1 MIKGIALDTL
11 VINGLPANLKVFG
24 SNDHESHYVF
34 DLLYNNQTKLNP
46 KIHSTDTHGA
56 NRVNFAILDIF
67 GYQFAPRYKS
77 FPKEAANLV
86 GFKKPNQYPEKYLIK
101 PCRKVNEQAFIDGWD
116 EFQRIIASLGLRT
129 TTQSTIIKKLSSY
142 NRINEALLAFIEY
155 NDLIKSI
162 FMLDYIHLTN
172 FKRNIQTVLNRG
184 EGYHRLRKNISYAHD
199 GKFQVH
205 SQAEQIVW
213 SECTRL
219 IANAIIFYNTYLLS
233 QLLKKYSAEG
243 NEKLI
248 QIIKDVSPIAW
259 LHINLHGLYRFRDR
273 NVIIDWEAIIK
284 NIKIVD

>member
-1 MIKGIALDTL
+1 M
-11 VINGLPANLKVFG
+11 F
-24 SNDHESHYVF
+24 
-34 DLLYNNQTKLNP
+34 
-46 KIHSTDTHGA
+46 
-56 NRVNFAILDIF
+56 
-67 GYQFAPRYKS
+67 
-77 FPKEAANLV
+77 
-86 GFKKPNQYPEKYLIK
+86 
-101 PCRKVNEQAFIDGWD
+101 
-116 EFQRIIASLGLRT
+116 
-129 TTQSTIIKKLSSY
+129 
-142 NRINEALLAFIEY
+142 

-205 SQAEQIVW
+205 SQAQQIVW

-248 QIIKDVSPIAW
+248 QIIKDMSPIAW
-259 LHINLHGLYRFRDR
+259 LHINLHGLYRLRNR

-284 NIKIVD
+284 DIKVVDQLIHI